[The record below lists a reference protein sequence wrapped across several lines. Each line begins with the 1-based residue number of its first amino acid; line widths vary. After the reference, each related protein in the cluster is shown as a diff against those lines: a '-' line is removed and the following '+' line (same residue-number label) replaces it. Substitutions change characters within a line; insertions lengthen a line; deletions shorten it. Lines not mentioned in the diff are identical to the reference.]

1 MAMKLHS
8 PVSSAPAQPGGVRAQ
23 LLATEHWSLL
33 ATRSQTWAEVMGRI
47 TIHLTVSSA
56 AIVALALV
64 AQASGFGPTFQGL
77 AIGLAA
83 IVLLLGT
90 LTAVR
95 VYNASTDDL
104 SLVMG
109 MNRLR
114 AAYVALDPGIE
125 PYLIAG
131 FTDDLAGVDRT
142 YGMIVR
148 RNASQALGSAA
159 FFVSAVNAIVAGV
172 LCALVTDALGAGPV
186 TVALV
191 GVAGALVHLLVM
203 VEIARRQYVR
213 CLRTYEP
220 RFPAGA
226 LNE

>member
-1 MAMKLHS
+1 MAMKL
-8 PVSSAPAQPGGVRAQ
+8 SSQIGAAPAQPGSLRAQ

-33 ATRSQTWAEVMGRI
+33 ATRSQTWSEVMGRI

-64 AQASGFGPTFQGL
+64 AQASGFGARFQGL

-104 SLVMG
+104 ALVLG

-125 PYLIAG
+125 AHLVAG
-131 FTDDLAGVDRT
+131 STDDLAGIHQT
-142 YGMIVR
+142 YGMVVR
-148 RNASQALGSAA
+148 RNASQVLGSAA

-172 LCALVTDALGAGPV
+172 LCALVTDALGAGV
-186 TVALV
+186 VAVAIV
-191 GVAGALVHLLVM
+191 GVVGGLVHLVVM
-203 VEIARRQYVR
+203 AEMGRRQY
-213 CLRTYEP
+213 LRFLRSYEP
-220 RFPAGA
+220 HFPTVPG
-226 LNE
+226 